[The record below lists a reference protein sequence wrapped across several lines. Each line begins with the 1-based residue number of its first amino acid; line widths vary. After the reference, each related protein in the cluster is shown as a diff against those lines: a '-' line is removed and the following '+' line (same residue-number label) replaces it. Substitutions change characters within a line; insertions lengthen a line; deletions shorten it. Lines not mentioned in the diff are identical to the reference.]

1 MADGDGM
8 KLDADARKR
17 LRDSIAHWERIATDT
32 RLPKETIFA
41 KDCALCRRFVDL
53 RCVGCPVESCKEGR
67 PWNRVL
73 GATARHG
80 HDSPEFFA
88 AAQAMLDFL
97 RQLDAEAEDESTEA
111 QS

>member
-1 MADGDGM
+1 M

-53 RCVGCPVESCKEGR
+53 RCVGCPVESCGSGS
-67 PWNRVL
+67 PWYSVAD
-73 GATARHG
+73 ATDLHG
-80 HDSPEFFA
+80 KDSPEFFA

-97 RQLDAEAEDESTEA
+97 RRLDAEAEDE
-111 QS
+111 